1 MTVLVV
7 HNARIVTCPPWS
19 RSPDSQHLQLRH
31 YDWMVSSGDEIHS
44 VGHGAE
50 VNLLGLDFTKHKVV
64 FIDAESRIVIP
75 GLWDSHC
82 HIYREG
88 QKAVSCR
95 LRDSTPLQWA

>member
-19 RSPDSQHLQLRH
+19 PESQQQQHQQQLQERQHQQLRH
-31 YDWMVSSGDEIHS
+31 YDWIVCSGDEIHS

-50 VNLLGLDFTKHKVV
+50 VNLVGLDFTKHKVV

-82 HIYREG
+82 HIYREDP
-88 QKAVSCR
+88 KSVS
-95 LRDSTPLQWA
+95 